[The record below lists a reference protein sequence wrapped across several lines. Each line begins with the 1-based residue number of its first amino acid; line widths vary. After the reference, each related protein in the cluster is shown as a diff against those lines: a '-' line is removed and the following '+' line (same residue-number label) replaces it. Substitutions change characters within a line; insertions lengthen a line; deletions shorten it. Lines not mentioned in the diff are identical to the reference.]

1 MDARYEQFD
10 PFIIVNNLRQVYYVS
25 YRATTMDKRGWC
37 EGRVALERECYES
50 TQGEAIQH
58 RAIQHRRRN
67 SSRQGG
73 DNH

>member
-37 EGRVALERECYES
+37 VIIKTKPRGVIES
-50 TQGEAIQH
+50 DDVEEDELVRYG
-58 RAIQHRRRN
+58 
-67 SSRQGG
+67 
-73 DNH
+73 

>member
-1 MDARYEQFD
+1 MDCTLDRMRRRLE
-10 PFIIVNNLRQVYYVS
+10 VE
-25 YRATTMDKRGWC
+25 C